1 MENNILKSIQDFDTI
16 TIFRHQFPDMDAI
29 GSQYGLKFALESLYP
44 NKNIYCLGSKCNLH
58 DRLELHVDELS
69 SDEIKNSC
77 AIILDTSNTAR
88 IDDERYILAKHSIR
102 IDHHVQVE
110 NICDEEWI
118 DEKASATCELLALYF
133 SEHGYHINT
142 QAALLL
148 YLGLTADNIRF
159 TTNNVRCES
168 FEAAKYL
175 FSQGVD
181 VTEVE
186 KINFAT
192 SMKDYKYETKV
203 RNRTIQSN
211 KFLYAIMEIED
222 YESLDLDEADA
233 KDKVYVLSGIEEIE
247 MWALFTRMKD
257 GVHYRASLRSK
268 NIEIRDVAC
277 QFGGGGHMCA
287 SGIKNL
293 SLEQMKEIIEIL
305 SKRG

>member
-1 MENNILKSIQDFDTI
+1 MLNNILDSVQNFDTI

-29 GSQYGLKFALESLYP
+29 GSQYGLQLALESLYP
-44 NKNIYCLGSKCNLH
+44 NKKIYCIGSKCNLH
-58 DRLELHVDELS
+58 DRLGLHADEVDSE
-69 SDEIKNSC
+69 EIKSSC
-77 AIILDTSNTAR
+77 AIILDTSNAAR
-88 IDDERYILAKHSIR
+88 IDDERYSLAKHSIR

-110 NICDEEWI
+110 TICEKEWI
-118 DEKASATCELLALYF
+118 DAKASATCEMLALYF
-133 SEHGYHINT
+133 LDHNYQISKK
-142 QAALLL
+142 ASLLL

-186 KINFAT
+186 KINFAI

-203 RNRTIQSN
+203 RNHAVQKN

-222 YESLDLDEADA
+222 YESLELDESSA
-233 KDKVYVLSGIEEIE
+233 KDKVYVLGGIEDIE
-247 MWALFTRMKD
+247 MWALFTRMSD
-257 GVHYRASLRSK
+257 RIHYRASLRSK
-268 NIEIRDVAC
+268 TIEIRDVAC

-293 SLEQMKEIIEIL
+293 TLEQVNEIIDVL

>member
-1 MENNILKSIQDFDTI
+1 MENNILDSVQEFDTI

-29 GSQYGLKFALESLYP
+29 GSQYGLKLALESLYP
-44 NKNIYCLGSKCNLH
+44 NKKIYCLGSKCNLH
-58 DRLELHVDELS
+58 NRLELHADEVNS
-69 SDEIKNSC
+69 EEIKNSC
-77 AIILDTSNTAR
+77 AIILDTSNAAR
-88 IDDERYILAKHSIR
+88 IDDERYSFAKHSIR

-110 NICDEEWI
+110 TICDEEWI
-118 DEKASATCELLALYF
+118 DDKASATCELLALYF
-133 SEHGYHINT
+133 SEHDYKINK

-186 KINFAT
+186 KINFAI

-203 RNRTIQSN
+203 RNRAIQKN
-211 KFLYAIMEIED
+211 KFLYAIMENED
-222 YESLDLDEADA
+222 YESLELDESSA
-233 KDKVYVLSGIEEIE
+233 KDKVYVLGGIEDIE
-247 MWALFTRMKD
+247 MWALFTRMSD
-257 GVHYRASLRSK
+257 QVHYRASLRSK
-268 NIEIRDVAC
+268 TIEIRDVAC

-293 SLEQMKEIIEIL
+293 TLEQVNEIIDIL